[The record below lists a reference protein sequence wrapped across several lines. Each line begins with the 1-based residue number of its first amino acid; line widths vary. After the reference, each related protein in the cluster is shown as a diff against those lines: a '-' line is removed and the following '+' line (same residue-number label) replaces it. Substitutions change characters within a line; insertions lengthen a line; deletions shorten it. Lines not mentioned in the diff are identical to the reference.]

1 MNSQAECKAV
11 RQRLDDLLDDSLS
24 PTAVASLHAHLG
36 HCVDCTAALA
46 AAQRLCTALREMP
59 VPDPRPGFA
68 ATALADA
75 VARNR
80 MSPVTAIGAASIP
93 AESASRATTGLRPR
107 SGPRPVAR
115 RRPDLWIGGALG
127 AAAAA
132 ALMVM
137 LWGVPREVP
146 VPQAAADLRLTLLE
160 PREIGVAIDS
170 EQALSGALLTI
181 TLQGGIDLVGFGA
194 QRELQWQTDL
204 DAGTNV
210 LPLPIIAH
218 SLEQGRLT
226 ALVEHGE
233 MTQQVELLIQVD
245 AP

>member
-1 MNSQAECKAV
+1 MNYPADCKATL
-11 RQRLDDLLDDSLS
+11 QRLDDLLDDSLS
-24 PTAVASLHAHLG
+24 PAAAAPLHAHLAG
-36 HCVDCTAALA
+36 CRDCAAALA
-46 AAQRLCTALREMP
+46 GARRLNQALRDMP

-68 ATALADA
+68 GAALASA

-80 MSPVTAIGAASIP
+80 LTVATSDSPVPGP
-93 AESASRATTGLRPR
+93 AESASSKTTGFRGR
-107 SGPRPVAR
+107 SRQVPR
-115 RRPDLWIGGALG
+115 RRLDLWLGGVLG

-137 LWGVPREVP
+137 LWGVPRDAHM
-146 VPQAAADLRLTLLE
+146 PQDAADLRLTLYE
-160 PREIGVAIDS
+160 PREIGVAIDADA
-170 EQALSGALLTI
+170 ALPGALLTI

-194 QRELQWQTDL
+194 QRELQWQADL

-233 MTQQVELLIQVD
+233 MTQQVELRIQVD

>member
-1 MNSQAECKAV
+1 MNFQADCTTTL
-11 RQRLDDLLDDSLS
+11 QRLDDLLDDSLS
-24 PTAVASLHAHLG
+24 PTEVEPVRAHLAG
-36 HCVDCTAALA
+36 CEDCAAALA
-46 AAQRLCTALREMP
+46 GAKRLNQALRDMP
-59 VPDPRPGFA
+59 VPDLPPGFA
-68 ATALADA
+68 SAVLANA

-80 MSPVTAIGAASIP
+80 MSVTATHSHAPVSAK
-93 AESASRATTGLRPR
+93 SASSRSAGSGGRPR
-107 SGPRPVAR
+107 QALR
-115 RRPDLWIGGALG
+115 RRLDLWLGGALG

-137 LWGVPREVP
+137 LWGLPRSP
-146 VPQAAADLRLTLLE
+146 HVPQDAADLRLTLYE
-160 PREIGVAIDS
+160 PREIGVAIDAG
-170 EQALSGALLTI
+170 EALSGALLTI
-181 TLQGGIDLVGFGA
+181 TLEGGIDLVGFGP
-194 QRELQWQTDL
+194 QRELQWLTDL

-233 MTQQVELLIQVD
+233 MTQQIELRFQVD

>member
-1 MNSQAECKAV
+1 MNFQADCKNTL
-11 RQRLDDLLDDSLS
+11 QRLDDLLDGSLS
-24 PTAVASLHAHLG
+24 PTAAARLHAHLD
-36 HCVDCTAALA
+36 DCEDCAAALA
-46 AAQRLCTALREMP
+46 GAKRLNRALRDMP

-68 ATALADA
+68 SAALADA
-75 VARNR
+75 VARNHIGVAATR
-80 MSPVTAIGAASIP
+80 SSPALRAASAP
-93 AESASRATTGLRPR
+93 RTSAGFLGRSRQAP
-107 SGPRPVAR
+107 R
-115 RRPDLWIGGALG
+115 RRLELWFGGALG

-132 ALMVM
+132 ALVVM
-137 LWGVPREVP
+137 LWGPPRGAP
-146 VPQAAADLRLTLLE
+146 VPQDPADVRLTLYE
-160 PREIGVAIDS
+160 PREIGVAIDAG
-170 EQALSGALLTI
+170 QALPGALLTVS
-181 TLQGGIDLVGFGA
+181 LEGGIDLVGFGA

-233 MTQQVELLIQVD
+233 MTQQIELRIQVD